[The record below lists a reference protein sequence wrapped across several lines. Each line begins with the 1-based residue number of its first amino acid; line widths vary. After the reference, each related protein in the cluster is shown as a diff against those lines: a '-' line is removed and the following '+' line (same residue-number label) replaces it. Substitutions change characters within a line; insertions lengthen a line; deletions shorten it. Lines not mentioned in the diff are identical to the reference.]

1 MILLDTNVVSA
12 LMQSPQHPS
21 VVAWL
26 DRQQDTDIY
35 LPSITIAEIQYG
47 LCRMP
52 DGKRKAML
60 SRQFLV
66 LTNTLFQGRVLVFG
80 HAQADAYAIL
90 RAAREAQG
98 RPISMADA
106 QIAAIARVHH
116 FALATRNTKDFEHC
130 GLLLINPFL
139 TNDIADTDP

>member
-80 HAQADAYAIL
+80 HAQ
-90 RAAREAQG
+90 
-98 RPISMADA
+98 
-106 QIAAIARVHH
+106 IAAIARVHH
-116 FALATRNTKDFEHC
+116 FALATRNTKDFEYC
-130 GLLLINPFL
+130 GLTLINPFL
-139 TNDIADTDP
+139 TDSQTDLV

>member
-90 RAAREAQG
+90 RAARDAQG
-98 RPISMADA
+98 RPMSMADA

-116 FALATRNTKDFEHC
+116 FALATRNTKDFEYC
-130 GLLLINPFL
+130 GLTLINPFL
-139 TNDIADTDP
+139 TDSQTDLV